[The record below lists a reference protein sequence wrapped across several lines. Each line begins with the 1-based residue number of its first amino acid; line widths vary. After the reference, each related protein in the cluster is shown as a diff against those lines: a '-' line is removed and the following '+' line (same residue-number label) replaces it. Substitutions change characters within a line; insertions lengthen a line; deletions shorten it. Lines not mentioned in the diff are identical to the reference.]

1 MTITPD
7 ASHDATALTGAHV
20 NPQANLE
27 ELPIELKLR
36 VLKVLAGPAR
46 VLAVLRR
53 VSRGMRD
60 AVDAMIEDQRDT
72 SLAAKFGRL
81 SVLKNLLQRGHLNK
95 AVVCKNA
102 AEGGHLETLKWAREK
117 KCPWNTDTCAYA
129 AKGGHLEALQWA
141 RENGCPWGARTCAY
155 AAWGGHLEVLKWA
168 RENGCPWSEKTRE
181 VAASKGYVGP

>member
-27 ELPIELKLR
+27 KLPIVLKLR

-102 AEGGHLETLKWAREK
+102 AEGGHLETL
-117 KCPWNTDTCAYA
+117 
-129 AKGGHLEALQWA
+129 QWA
-141 RENGCPWGARTCAY
+141 RENDCPWDEWTCVH
-155 AAWGGHLEVLKWA
+155 AAEGGHFEILKWA
-168 RENGCPWSEKTRE
+168 RANGCPWDRWTCER
-181 VAASKGYVGP
+181 AAAMGYVETPTVVDVPDT

>member
-27 ELPIELKLR
+27 KLPIELKLR

-60 AVDAMIEDQRDT
+60 AVDAMIEDRRDT

-102 AEGGHLETLKWAREK
+102 AEGRHLET
-117 KCPWNTDTCAYA
+117 
-129 AKGGHLEALQWA
+129 LQWA
-141 RENGCPWGARTCAY
+141 RENGCPWDARTCAW
-155 AAWGGHLEVLKWA
+155 AAWRGHLEALQWARANKCPWDETTCAFAAEGGQLEVLKWA
-168 RENGCPWSEKTRE
+168 RANK
-181 VAASKGYVGP
+181 

>member
-27 ELPIELKLR
+27 KLPIELKLR

-60 AVDAMIEDQRDT
+60 AVDAMIEDRRDT

-102 AEGGHLETLKWAREK
+102 AEGGHLETLQWARETGF
-117 KCPWNTDTCAYA
+117 PWDEETCENA
-129 AKGGHLEALQWA
+129 AKGGHLEM
-141 RENGCPWGARTCAY
+141 
-155 AAWGGHLEVLKWA
+155 LKWA
-168 RENGCPWSEKTRE
+168 RANACPWNKDTCTY
-181 VAASKGYVGP
+181 AA